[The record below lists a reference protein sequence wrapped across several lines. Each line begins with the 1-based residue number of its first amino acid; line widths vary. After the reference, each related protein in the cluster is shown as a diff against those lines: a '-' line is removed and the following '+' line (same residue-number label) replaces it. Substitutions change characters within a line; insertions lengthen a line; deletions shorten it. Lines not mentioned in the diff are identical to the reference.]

1 MRIELAHDLIA
12 KKVYEKASQ
21 NDKDQARAR
30 TIVGFKF
37 NLYQKAPDMLL
48 SEKELA
54 LIVPYLP
61 KLDLSPAQL
70 DFINLCQNKIKW
82 HQRKKY
88 LVYSCISLLGI
99 SMAFTKMFAEEKQAR
114 MDNQALAQN
123 SIKDIYNL
131 TQQIHNVKSVEDLRT
146 LKIVSETLQNHTLQN
161 PNAINALL
169 QIGADTTAINPAA
182 DTNQQILT
190 TQLTPIC
197 ISGQVKNEKQKPL
210 PNVELSIG
218 DMRLKTDQNGRY
230 TFYILTDTSLL
241 PQTMQLVAT
250 AANLEPAE
258 LAIFPRLINNQS
270 FDLVLK
276 AKLK

>member
-30 TIVGFKF
+30 NIVGFKF